1 MPFHLHQIEESIKK
15 IIAIQQKS
23 TVGNLDIWVE
33 HILKI
38 KDEIMTKN
46 IEQLGSTH
54 YKFLISSLK
63 LDFSKSNSILKCLQI
78 EFYLIHILLCQHN
91 LLKKSSDKEWLKL
104 NKYEINNNM
113 RYTIYDKILVN
124 FMNNVYLFIY
134 LFI

>member
-46 IEQLGSTH
+46 IEQLDSTH